1 MFSKKIGVGVIG
13 TGMAAKP
20 HALALNDLTDI
31 INVKAIY
38 SRNKDKCYSFAKNYD
53 FETANSIQQISE
65 NNNIDMVI
73 LITPPNQRLE
83 LVREF
88 SKAGKHIL
96 MEKPIE
102 RSTTQAE
109 EIVKI
114 CEKNNVML
122 GIVFQHRFRES
133 SIKLKSLIDENALGS
148 IYSVQVNIPWWRDQ
162 SYYDEPGRGTYER
175 DGGGVLISQAIHTLD
190 LMINLTGPVEE
201 VQAIAKTT
209 SFHKMESEDFVAAGL
224 KFKNGAVGS
233 LMASTSSYPGFPE
246 SIVLN
251 CDKGSVKLESGTLK
265 INWQNNKVDEFGE
278 TSGTGGSADPM
289 AFPYDWHKSL
299 IKDFALSITSNQ
311 SGFVSGRDALKVHK
325 LIDGLILSSKNG
337 NTVKI

>member
-1 MFSKKIGVGVIG
+1 MLSKKIGVGVIG

-38 SRNKDKCYSFAKNYD
+38 SRKKDKCCSFAKNYD

-133 SIKLKSLIDENALGS
+133 SIKLKS
-148 IYSVQVNIPWWRDQ
+148 
-162 SYYDEPGRGTYER
+162 
-175 DGGGVLISQAIHTLD
+175 
-190 LMINLTGPVEE
+190 
-201 VQAIAKTT
+201 
-209 SFHKMESEDFVAAGL
+209 
-224 KFKNGAVGS
+224 
-233 LMASTSSYPGFPE
+233 
-246 SIVLN
+246 
-251 CDKGSVKLESGTLK
+251 
-265 INWQNNKVDEFGE
+265 
-278 TSGTGGSADPM
+278 
-289 AFPYDWHKSL
+289 
-299 IKDFALSITSNQ
+299 
-311 SGFVSGRDALKVHK
+311 
-325 LIDGLILSSKNG
+325 
-337 NTVKI
+337 

>member
-1 MFSKKIGVGVIG
+1 MLSKKIGVGVIG

-53 FETANSIQQISE
+53 FKTANSIQQISE
-65 NNNIDMVI
+65 NDNIDMVI

-251 CDKGSVKLESGTLK
+251 FE
-265 INWQNNKVDEFGE
+265 
-278 TSGTGGSADPM
+278 
-289 AFPYDWHKSL
+289 
-299 IKDFALSITSNQ
+299 
-311 SGFVSGRDALKVHK
+311 
-325 LIDGLILSSKNG
+325 
-337 NTVKI
+337 